1 MTENRT
7 TLNESRRLFPQNA
20 ALITIDHVWL
30 AAALILVAL
39 RPLLT
44 VIQPNDFWWHLA
56 MGREIL
62 AQGGV
67 PVVDS
72 FSFTRAGEP
81 FFNQAWLAQL
91 LMYGLY
97 RAGGL
102 PLVIITQSLVITLA
116 YGLLLRLCLLR
127 TGRLKLC
134 VALLLLVTMPMSF
147 DNWTVRPQSYV
158 FPLFAGFL
166 TVLSEHRLGHAS
178 RLWLLPLLMA
188 LWVNMHGSFVL
199 GLALIAIT
207 MFGELL
213 KPTRAQ
219 NQEPRTKNR
228 EGGSWFLVLGS
239 PLVLWGGLTALA
251 TLLNPAGPA
260 VLRYVTNLLGSNQVT
275 TLVTEWAPPTTR
287 DINGAIFFLAAM
299 VCTAVLAYARRR
311 PDLTDMLLLGAFFW
325 LALGATRNVVW
336 FGFVAMPLLAVQ
348 LATLLPEPRA
358 RRFAGSAVLNGALI
372 GVLALL
378 LVLASPWVKPALDL
392 PPAVGRLLAEETPVE
407 AVRALQQLP
416 DRPRRLFHAMGAGS
430 YLIWAAPEQQVFIDP
445 RIELYP
451 FEQWVDYINLGQAN
465 NADALLAKYDIDGAM
480 LNLKEH
486 ELLAEHLRR
495 AAGWELRY
503 EDEHTALFVRV
514 GGFQG
519 RAKPSPET
527 LPLHSPLYTAA
538 TLW

>member
-7 TLNESRRLFPQNA
+7 TLDQRRRLFAPGA
-20 ALITIDHVWL
+20 ARITIDHVWL

-44 VIQPNDFWWHLA
+44 VIQPNDFWWHMA

-62 AQGGV
+62 AAGSV

-91 LMYGLY
+91 LMVGLY
-97 RAGGL
+97 NIGGL
-102 PLVIITQSLVITLA
+102 PLVILTQSLVITLA

-166 TVLSEHRLGHAS
+166 TVLSEHRLGRAS

-199 GLALIAIT
+199 GLALVALT
-207 MFGELL
+207 FLGELIAAR
-213 KPTRAQ
+213 RASLAAR
-219 NQEPRTKNR
+219 PRVGWWR
-228 EGGSWFLVLGS
+228 RYL
-239 PLVLWGGLTALA
+239 LWGGLTALA
-251 TLLNPAGPA
+251 TLLNPSGPD
-260 VLRYVTNLLGSNQVT
+260 VLRYVANLLGANQVT

-287 DINGAIFFLAAM
+287 DINGAIFFGAAM
-299 VCTAVLAYARRR
+299 FCAAVLAYARRR

-325 LALGATRNVVW
+325 LALGATRNIVW
-336 FGFVAMPLLAVQ
+336 FGFVATPLLAVQ

-358 RRFAGSAVLNGALI
+358 RRFAGSAALNAALI

-392 PPAVGRLLAEETPVE
+392 PPAVGSLLAEETPVA
-407 AVRALQQLP
+407 AVQALQTQP
-416 DRPRRLFHAMGAGS
+416 DRPQRLFHAMGTGS
-430 YLIWAAPEQQVFIDP
+430 YLIWATPEQPVFIDP

-451 FEQWVDYINLGQAN
+451 FEQWLDYINLGQAN
-465 NADALLAKYDIDGAM
+465 NADALLAKYALDGAL
-480 LNLKEH
+480 LNLKEQAP
-486 ELLAEHLRR
+486 LAEHLRR
-495 AAGWELRY
+495 DAGWELRY
-503 EDEHTALFVRV
+503 QDEMTALFVKRS
-514 GGFQG
+514 Q
-519 RAKPSPET
+519 
-527 LPLHSPLYTAA
+527 
-538 TLW
+538 